1 MADRSNETLVIYD
14 KKGTEVV
21 EGELGTKSATITGLT
36 AGTVVADGDYQASF
50 KDATTSKESEKV
62 DVKGFT
68 VLTPAPEAPTDEAA
82 TPTTDGAAVK
92 AN

>member
-14 KKGTEVV
+14 KKGTKVT

-36 AGTVVADGDYQASF
+36 AGTVVADGDYQAAF
-50 KDATTSKESEKV
+50 KDATTSEESDKV

-68 VLTPAPEAPTDEAA
+68 VLTPAPEAPADESAA
-82 TPTTDGAAVK
+82 PTTDGAAVK
-92 AN
+92 AD